1 MERHPEQPAAQDEHA
16 ELEALRARVAQL
28 EARAPARSRPRLR
41 SFFAVLLILV
51 AAVLTPLS
59 VLSSWA
65 SGVAGDTDRYVDM
78 MEPLASDPDVQAAV
92 TARVTDA
99 VMTHLNVDA
108 LLADVA
114 PADRPV
120 VDKAL
125 QKLGGPLTTG
135 VSNFVHGTVERFVT
149 SDGFE
154 RVWSNLNRQAHASVV
169 KALTGEGGGAVKL
182 AGDTVTLDLAPVI
195 DRVKQRLVDRGL
207 TVAEK
212 IPEIHTDFTLL
223 TSDSVGK
230 AEKGFRALE
239 LLGFWLPVFTVVVA
253 AGGVLLAVRRRRA
266 LVTAAL
272 AMAVGAA
279 LLGLGLWAGRAFYLD
294 SLPPDVSQPAA
305 GAGVRHAGG
314 LSARRGP
321 AGGDRRSGG
330 GTRRLAHGQRPRGKP
345 GHGDVDRWHRGRTGR
360 GGFHRWPG
368 RPLGAPG
375 EAPAELD
382 GGRGG
387 RRGAAGVGQADGP
400 GHGLDR
406 AVCPVRPRGRRVP
419 RRRQQTASGG
429 AGVARLP
436 QGHRVMPGQ
445 RAVGPTVPRR

>member
-1 MERHPEQPAAQDEHA
+1 MERHPDEPTAADEQA
-16 ELEALRARVAQL
+16 ELEALRARVEQL
-28 EARAPARSRPRLR
+28 ETRGPAHSRPRLR

-59 VLSSWA
+59 ILSSWA
-65 SGVAGDTDRYVDM
+65 SDVAGDTDRYVDT

-92 TARVTDA
+92 TNRVTA
-99 VMTHLNVDA
+99 VVMTHLNIDA

-125 QKLGGPLTTG
+125 GKLGDPLTAG
-135 VSNFVHGTVERFVT
+135 VTDFVHGTVERFVT
-149 SDGFE
+149 SDAFE

-182 AGDTVTLDLAPVI
+182 SGDTVTLDLAPVI
-195 DRVKQRLVDRGL
+195 DRVKQRLVERGL
-207 TVAEK
+207 KVAER

-230 AEKGFRALE
+230 AKKGFRALE
-239 LLGFWLPVFTVVVA
+239 LLGFWLPVFTLVVA

-272 AMAVGAA
+272 AVAVGAA

-305 GAGVRHAGG
+305 AAVFDTLAGYLRAGI
-314 LSARRGP
+314 
-321 AGGDRRSGG
+321 
-330 GTRRLAHGQRPRGKP
+330 RLVVTVGVVVALAA
-345 GHGDVDRWHRGRTGR
+345 WLTGR
-360 GGFHRWPG
+360 GRAARRVTAMWSGG
-368 RPLGAPG
+368 IGAVR
-375 EAPAELD
+375 D
-382 GGRGG
+382 
-387 RRGAAGVGQADGP
+387 AAGVTGGP
-400 GHGLDR
+400 VGRWVHRARRPLNWTVVVVAVAVLLAWDRPTGLVTVWIALCALFVL
-406 AVCPVRPRGRRVP
+406 AVVEFLDDDSTPHL
-419 RRRQQTASGG
+419 
-429 AGVARLP
+429 VAT
-436 QGHRVMPGQ
+436 G
-445 RAVGPTVPRR
+445 

>member
-1 MERHPEQPAAQDEHA
+1 MERHPDQPAAQDEHA

-28 EARAPARSRPRLR
+28 EERAPARSRLRLR

-92 TARVTDA
+92 TARVTAA
-99 VMTHLNVDA
+99 VMTHLDVDA

-125 QKLGGPLTTG
+125 EKLGGPLTTG
-135 VSNFVHGTVERFVT
+135 VTNFVHGTVERFVT
-149 SDGFE
+149 SDAFE
-154 RVWSNLNRQAHASVV
+154 RVWSDLNRRAHASVV

-230 AEKGFRALE
+230 AKKGFRALE
-239 LLGFWLPVFTVVVA
+239 LLGFWLPVFTLVVA

-272 AMAVGAA
+272 AVAVGAA

-305 GAGVRHAGG
+305 GAVFDTLAGYLRAGVRLVVTVGALVALAAWLTGSGRAAGRVMAMWSG
-314 LSARRGP
+314 GIGAVRDAAGFTGGPVGRWVHRARRP
-321 AGGDRRSGG
+321 LNWTVVVMAVAVLLAWDRPTGLV
-330 GTRRLAHGQRPRGKP
+330 TVWIALCALFVLAVVEFLDDDSTPH
-345 GHGDVDRWHRGRTGR
+345 
-360 GGFHRWPG
+360 
-368 RPLGAPG
+368 LA
-375 EAPAELD
+375 APA
-382 GGRGG
+382 
-387 RRGAAGVGQADGP
+387 
-400 GHGLDR
+400 
-406 AVCPVRPRGRRVP
+406 
-419 RRRQQTASGG
+419 
-429 AGVARLP
+429 
-436 QGHRVMPGQ
+436 
-445 RAVGPTVPRR
+445 

>member
-1 MERHPEQPAAQDEHA
+1 MERHPDQPAAQDEHA

-28 EARAPARSRPRLR
+28 EEDRAPARSRLRPR

-65 SGVAGDTDRYVDM
+65 SDVAGDTDRYVDM

-125 QKLGGPLTTG
+125 QKLGDPLTAG
-135 VSNFVHGTVERFVT
+135 VTNFVHGTVERFVT
-149 SDGFE
+149 SEAFA
-154 RVWSNLNRQAHASVV
+154 RVWSELNRRAHASVV

-212 IPEIHTDFTLL
+212 IPEIHTDYTLL

-230 AEKGFRALE
+230 AKKGFRALE
-239 LLGFWLPVFTVVVA
+239 LLGFWLPVFTLVVA

-279 LLGLGLWAGRAFYLD
+279 LLWLGLWAGRAFYLD
-294 SLPPDVSQPAA
+294 SLPPHVSQPAA
-305 GAGVRHAGG
+305 GAVFDTLVGYLRAGVRLVVTVGAVVALAAWLTGSGRAASRVTAMWSGGIGAVRDAAGFTG
-314 LSARRGP
+314 GPVGRWVHRARRP
-321 AGGDRRSGG
+321 LNWTVVVVAVAVLLAWDRPTGLV
-330 GTRRLAHGQRPRGKP
+330 TVWIALCALFVLAVVEFL
-345 GHGDVDRWHRGRTGR
+345 DDDS
-360 GGFHRWPG
+360 
-368 RPLGAPG
+368 APHLA
-375 EAPAELD
+375 APA
-382 GGRGG
+382 
-387 RRGAAGVGQADGP
+387 
-400 GHGLDR
+400 
-406 AVCPVRPRGRRVP
+406 
-419 RRRQQTASGG
+419 
-429 AGVARLP
+429 
-436 QGHRVMPGQ
+436 
-445 RAVGPTVPRR
+445 